1 MTQFYAINYI
11 QTAIRT
17 YTELD
22 TAKIECAGIG
32 LELGAEVTIEPYA
45 LLGDAPKIRI
55 TAKAQS
61 AFAMQKAMQRAKK
74 VCK

>member
-1 MTQFYAINYI
+1 MTQFCAINYI

-17 YTELD
+17 YAQLD
-22 TAKIECAGIG
+22 AAKIECAGIG
-32 LELGAEVTIEPYA
+32 LELGAEVAIEPYA

-55 TAKAQS
+55 TVKASS
-61 AFAMQKAMQRAKK
+61 AFATQKAMQRAKK